1 MYQFPQMLQK
11 LMECHQRT
19 AEELHKKNWLNTLEF
34 DRKQSLCT

>member
-11 LMECHQRT
+11 LMECHPT